1 MTNKDLENL
10 TASVI
15 CSQLLLH
22 YLEEIKHTR
31 YYKGKLKEAT
41 RAAIIQLMKVE
52 RKEFDKLE
60 ETEGDLPHQ
69 ISSNL
74 IEIISLLMRG
84 GFSNMMLLG
93 NLQYAYH
100 KDPKAIE
107 GIVNKVLK
115 STE

>member
-1 MTNKDLENL
+1 MTDKDLQNL

-22 YLEEIKHTR
+22 YLEEIKHTP
-31 YYKGKLKEAT
+31 YYKGKLKEST
-41 RAAIIQLMKVE
+41 RSNIIQLMKVE
-52 RKEFDKLE
+52 RKEFDKLSE
-60 ETEGDLPHQ
+60 SDGDVPHQ

-74 IEIISLLMRG
+74 IEVISLMLSG
-84 GFSNMMLLG
+84 GFSNLILLG

-100 KDPKAIE
+100 KNPKAIE

-115 STE
+115 E

>member
-1 MTNKDLENL
+1 MNNKDLENL

-31 YYKGKLKEAT
+31 YYKGKLKETT

-52 RKEFDKLE
+52 RKEFDKLA
-60 ETEGDLPHQ
+60 ETEGDIPHQ

-100 KDPKAIE
+100 KDPKSIE

-115 STE
+115 SD